1 MTRIAGCR
9 GLFVLLCCATPLVA
23 QRSTRRVID
32 RAGIAA
38 AGWHRVGEVVDAL
51 PPGSTASVEG
61 FNSEIRGS
69 RLGFFETTEVR
80 ASWLVRLNGQ
90 PMPMHVAGLWILD
103 AVPVSM
109 AQIDSIVINEGPRLS
124 DGRAVFLGTIDLYTR
139 FARRGPSVVGTY
151 QHGDEAGD
159 PGPYRYTTPS
169 APNVEK
175 VGPFVEGAA
184 ALAGDRAALDFG
196 ARYFSINTTDEN
208 LIARLGPLFPQ
219 FQSDVN
225 ASGGSGVA
233 TLDVLGGRTYIIGG
247 RGRFTGLMPLPMD
260 STNQQHRVVTSE
272 GGLSGSVSAAGRQW
286 RYQASAT
293 ELEIQSLGRLSGL
306 GGQKRLMIDAFV
318 ETAVDR
324 MNIGIGGT
332 AARQEATLD
341 ARRNDTRRAWANY
354 TVSGLTFGLAGEYAA
369 GRMRLS
375 SSAGFEKVRADS
387 TIVSIRLQSLEGW
400 RAAMSWMDDARED
413 SSDMTVTD
421 LRGEITTTALL
432 GVRPT
437 WYARGFV
444 FERATSARR
453 VSGIA
458 GGVVVAKQG
467 ARVVARARAELTQL
481 LGDAEVGE
489 SSTPPGFIEGTVS
502 ARATGGFDLALLA
515 RFAPA
520 THWSGLTVSE
530 DIPATR
536 RIDFSANK
544 SLWKDRIRAQLVM
557 RNLLL
562 TPEWNHPR
570 AAHWNLR
577 THLGATVALPSGA
590 SGR

>member
-9 GLFVLLCCATPLVA
+9 GLCTLLLCATPLVA

-80 ASWLVRLNGQ
+80 ASWLVRLDGQ
-90 PMPMHVAGLWILD
+90 PMPMQVAGLWILD

-109 AQIDSIVINEGPRLS
+109 AQIDSIVIDEGPRLTE
-124 DGRAVFLGTIDLYTR
+124 GRAVFLGTIDLYTR

-196 ARYFSINTTDEN
+196 ARYFSVNTTDEN

-233 TLDVLGGRTYIIGG
+233 TLDLLGGRTYIIGG

-260 STNQQHRVVTSE
+260 SVNQQHRVVTSE
-272 GGLSGSVSAAGRQW
+272 GGLSGVLSAAGRQW

-293 ELEIQSLGRLSGL
+293 ELEIQSVGQPSGRP
-306 GGQKRLMIDAFV
+306 KRLMIDAFV

-324 MNIGIGGT
+324 LNIGFGGT
-332 AARQEATLD
+332 SARYEVAPDTL
-341 ARRNDTRRAWANY
+341 RNDTRRAWANY
-354 TVSGLTFGLAGEYAA
+354 TVSGLTFDLAGEHAA

-375 SSAGFEKVRADS
+375 SSAEFENVRADS
-387 TIVSIRLQSLEGW
+387 AIVIIRLQSLEGW
-400 RAAMSWMDDARED
+400 RAATSWIDDARED

-421 LRGEITTTALL
+421 LRAEITTTTLL

-444 FERATSARR
+444 YERATSARR
-453 VSGIA
+453 VNGIA

-467 ARVVARARAELTQL
+467 ARVVARARAEVTQL
-481 LGDAEVGE
+481 LGDAGVGE
-489 SSTPPGFIEGTVS
+489 RSTPPGFVEGTVS
-502 ARATGGFDLALLA
+502 TRATGGFDLALLA
-515 RFAPA
+515 RFAPS
-520 THWSGLTVSE
+520 THWSGLTASE

-544 SLWKDRIRAQLVM
+544 SLWKDRVRAQLVM

-577 THLGATVALPSGA
+577 THLGVTVALPSGA